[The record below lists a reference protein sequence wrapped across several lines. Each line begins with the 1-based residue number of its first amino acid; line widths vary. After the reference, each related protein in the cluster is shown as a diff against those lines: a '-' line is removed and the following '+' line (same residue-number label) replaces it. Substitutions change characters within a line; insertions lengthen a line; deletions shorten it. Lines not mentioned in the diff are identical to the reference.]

1 MTCWDVFEELGKP
14 LIQAV
19 AFPVP
24 AALAEGPEA
33 WKSATVRRVMCMGSV
48 IRNPLVPIFTDREHA
63 DLAEQFAR
71 KAAATVAPCI
81 GHLADRTPVFQDD
94 QSRRFSVTKAG
105 DRAFI
110 FPHDVEQPMSAVDPE
125 VLLVPQVEIVPDEIS
140 AEMRAA
146 QDIVSLNSKSP
157 TPVFDHVVMG
167 GTFDHMHPG
176 HRQLLTMASLTCGT
190 KGRLV
195 VGVTSDAML
204 RKKKFREL
212 IESVEAR
219 VQGVEHFL
227 TTVNPEIEVEV
238 HVINDPGGPSI
249 VDPLLQAIVVSS
261 ETVRG
266 GVWVN
271 DKREAKGLN
280 RLTILTVERSA
291 AATCSST
298 YLRQYLSS
306 HPPATSQPF
315 DASAAADLLVAAW
328 ASKGHGL
335 LPSLADVPHPPS
347 INEVYDVHD
356 AMRCHPRVKETLGG
370 CAGFKVG
377 GIGAAIDPAT
387 NVPVPAVCGILVGSG
402 MYYIS
407 EPTSSTPSVAGSVG
421 SQNLFMI
428 EVRTSVVNR
437 N

>member
-1 MTCWDVFEELGKP
+1 MCSVELCIFLVVVLRSAFVWWWRRRRRRWWVEQPSQNLFQRTQTHARARTRAHMASKLTPDAPSTTVVVVVVATNSTRLPPARSTRDDELNVRNVLTKAVAVAAPDATLHVLVVYDAGDKKAVPSDVRKAISHVYMTCWDVFEELGKP

-249 VDPLLQAIVVSS
+249 VDPLLQ
-261 ETVRG
+261 VR
-266 GVWVN
+266 
-271 DKREAKGLN
+271 
-280 RLTILTVERSA
+280 S
-291 AATCSST
+291 
-298 YLRQYLSS
+298 
-306 HPPATSQPF
+306 
-315 DASAAADLLVAAW
+315 
-328 ASKGHGL
+328 
-335 LPSLADVPHPPS
+335 
-347 INEVYDVHD
+347 
-356 AMRCHPRVKETLGG
+356 
-370 CAGFKVG
+370 
-377 GIGAAIDPAT
+377 
-387 NVPVPAVCGILVGSG
+387 
-402 MYYIS
+402 
-407 EPTSSTPSVAGSVG
+407 SVG
-421 SQNLFMI
+421 KTAGTPFEFHLWMWL
-428 EVRTSVVNR
+428 
-437 N
+437 